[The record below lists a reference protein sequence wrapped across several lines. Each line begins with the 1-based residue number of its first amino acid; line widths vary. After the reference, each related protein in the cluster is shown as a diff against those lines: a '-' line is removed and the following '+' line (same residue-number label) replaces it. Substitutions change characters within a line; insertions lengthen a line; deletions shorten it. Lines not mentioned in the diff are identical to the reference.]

1 MVCHAAHLWW
11 QQRTHRKILCHFFR
25 SWSAHLDSIPIY
37 LTLGGHSE
45 RLQLSVG
52 QMPPRHLGYIVWES
66 IPGYRRATWVYH
78 SINRCLLLANEYST
92 RISHFSA
99 RWPCTIKP
107 YLPSP
112 FTHQFGY
119 GQLYMRNLNTSL
131 HFSGNLF
138 EGARAWYFQVAR
150 GAGKMF
156 NLPQRTPNAYTS
168 LSFCTWYVIADMVPG
183 YEINASCIKPSRP
196 PIVVIGDTRPFVR
209 KEWTSIWSLRKRLVH
224 MK

>member
-92 RISHFSA
+92 RISRFSPKWHMHDRA
-99 RWPCTIKP
+99 VPTKPICLPIRVWPV
-107 YLPSP
+107 YV
-112 FTHQFGY
+112 
-119 GQLYMRNLNTSL
+119 RNTNTGL
-131 HFSGNLF
+131 HFSRFAPLF
-138 EGARAWYFQVAR
+138 HAVF
-150 GAGKMF
+150 F
-156 NLPQRTPNAYTS
+156 
-168 LSFCTWYVIADMVPG
+168 I
-183 YEINASCIKPSRP
+183 
-196 PIVVIGDTRPFVR
+196 
-209 KEWTSIWSLRKRLVH
+209 
-224 MK
+224 